1 MTIPDQ
7 PPVHRDHPES
17 TRTDASTSAI
27 LLSPPLELG
36 AALWRTLPGRIVLVA
51 SGLLLML
58 VVAGWLVDLPIVFDL
73 LRRLAWIS
81 WLVASAWLLVVALVR
96 NRAALLWRVRRKLLL
111 TYFFFGLVP
120 VALIVAFVLAAGV
133 LLYVTVASYVFR
145 ESLTDTVRTARDIA
159 EASAVEVVRT
169 PAVAATGLERRYE
182 NLRERFPGLS
192 LALVPA
198 GAVPGRS
205 VGATI
210 AAGAWEHGVPP
221 ERAPRWITER
231 RGFAGLVVV
240 VPRPGAAAQ
249 LVVRAVVPTAD
260 GSRVSIA
267 DLPVNE
273 RFLEAVRAETGVT
286 LEAFGAT
293 GCGVD
298 VAAVPRTDDGWS
310 VFRRTVTFLDCTD
323 WASGDTGRLSFFL
336 VAPLG
341 DLYSHLS
348 ELQSAASGATLTD
361 WGGVLLQLLWL
372 LGGLFLVIQ
381 ASAIVMGALLA
392 RSITSAIHE
401 LFEGTERV
409 RVGDFAHRIRIDSR
423 DQLGK
428 LAESFNEMSRSIERL
443 LHVEREKQRLDD
455 ELRIAR
461 EIQNSLLPVRPPVV
475 EGVDVADYCEPAREV
490 GGDYYD
496 FFELGPGRLGVLIAD
511 VSGKGTSAALYMAEL
526 KGIMIALSREGLPP
540 AAVLRRVNRLLA
552 GHLGPRSFITMS
564 YAIVDVPERRVTL
577 ARAGHTPMI
586 VAGRQGTDIIAP
598 EGMVVGLRLPDA
610 DGLFERVLEE
620 CERPIEP
627 GDVIVL
633 YTDGVTEATAPD
645 GQMFEDSRLAALVA
659 GLRDQPAAGIRER
672 IIRDIR
678 AFAGGGE
685 AHDDMTMV
693 IVKVEGGGRAA

>member
-1 MTIPDQ
+1 

-249 LVVRAVVPTAD
+249 LVVRAVVP
-260 GSRVSIA
+260 
-267 DLPVNE
+267 
-273 RFLEAVRAETGVT
+273 
-286 LEAFGAT
+286 
-293 GCGVD
+293 
-298 VAAVPRTDDGWS
+298 
-310 VFRRTVTFLDCTD
+310 
-323 WASGDTGRLSFFL
+323 
-336 VAPLG
+336 
-341 DLYSHLS
+341 
-348 ELQSAASGATLTD
+348 
-361 WGGVLLQLLWL
+361 
-372 LGGLFLVIQ
+372 
-381 ASAIVMGALLA
+381 
-392 RSITSAIHE
+392 
-401 LFEGTERV
+401 
-409 RVGDFAHRIRIDSR
+409 
-423 DQLGK
+423 
-428 LAESFNEMSRSIERL
+428 
-443 LHVEREKQRLDD
+443 
-455 ELRIAR
+455 
-461 EIQNSLLPVRPPVV
+461 
-475 EGVDVADYCEPAREV
+475 
-490 GGDYYD
+490 
-496 FFELGPGRLGVLIAD
+496 
-511 VSGKGTSAALYMAEL
+511 
-526 KGIMIALSREGLPP
+526 
-540 AAVLRRVNRLLA
+540 
-552 GHLGPRSFITMS
+552 
-564 YAIVDVPERRVTL
+564 
-577 ARAGHTPMI
+577 
-586 VAGRQGTDIIAP
+586 
-598 EGMVVGLRLPDA
+598 
-610 DGLFERVLEE
+610 
-620 CERPIEP
+620 
-627 GDVIVL
+627 
-633 YTDGVTEATAPD
+633 
-645 GQMFEDSRLAALVA
+645 
-659 GLRDQPAAGIRER
+659 
-672 IIRDIR
+672 
-678 AFAGGGE
+678 
-685 AHDDMTMV
+685 
-693 IVKVEGGGRAA
+693 